1 MSLRG
6 RLQASLR
13 VRYERVKGHAA
24 PLLGCIRMFT
34 GRQPL
39 ALVVEGTGDSKHPA
53 WALAL
58 PGMLPG
64 HAPSVDCA
72 SCDRPLISVRGK
84 IGTNARTGFFRVD
97 RVGGRP
103 GWADQVDHLEDP
115 VMDRRDYAEM
125 WHGVVTFKM

>member
-58 PGMLPG
+58 PGMLSG
-64 HAPSVDCA
+64 HTSVSATAPSYYILA
-72 SCDRPLISVRGK
+72 TRGK
-84 IGTNARTGFFRVD
+84 MGTNRLF
-97 RVGGRP
+97 P
-103 GWADQVDHLEDP
+103 G
-115 VMDRRDYAEM
+115 
-125 WHGVVTFKM
+125 

>member
-1 MSLRG
+1 VSLRG

-64 HAPSVDCA
+64 HTTVTVVCHVSG
-72 SCDRPLISVRGK
+72 CDRPV
-84 IGTNARTGFFRVD
+84 A
-97 RVGGRP
+97 
-103 GWADQVDHLEDP
+103 
-115 VMDRRDYAEM
+115 Y
-125 WHGVVTFKM
+125 

>member
-1 MSLRG
+1 VSLRG

-64 HAPSVDCA
+64 HTVCA
-72 SCDRPLISVRGK
+72 TALLLATADKLG
-84 IGTNARTGFFRVD
+84 RTRTHEPAFSGLTGSGH
-97 RVGGRP
+97 GGRP

-115 VMDRRDYAEM
+115 VMDRRDVA
-125 WHGVVTFKM
+125 WLLNA